1 MRLLIA
7 GDWHGSLWH
16 AEWCMNRAREYG
28 ITCIV
33 QLGDFGYWEHQD
45 DGKYLDQLSH
55 LAKNYG
61 ITVYWIDGNHENH
74 VLLRSTYCVPE
85 RTDENGFVKM
95 RDRVFYIPR
104 GTVWE
109 WAGVKFLGLGGAF
122 SIDRNQRR
130 VGSSF
135 WFEETL
141 TDEEVELACENGK
154 DGVDVMFAHDAFT
167 GIDLGLVFAMRGKYL
182 SKSKPSD
189 ANRDRVKTV
198 LDAVRPSHFYHGHY
212 HAYYRQKF
220 LAHYGPVS
228 VVGLDCDG
236 TEVES
241 VTVLDTAQFNV
252 V

>member
-1 MRLLIA
+1 MRMLIA
-7 GDWHGSLWH
+7 GDWHGSLHH
-16 AEWCMNRAREYG
+16 AEWCMKRAQEYG

-45 DGKYLDQLSH
+45 DGKFLNQLSS

-61 ITVYWIDGNHENH
+61 VTVYWIDGNHENH

-85 RTDENGFVKM
+85 RTDENGFVQM
-95 RDRVFYIPR
+95 RDRIFYIPR

-109 WAGVKFLGLGGAF
+109 WAGVRFMGLGGAF
-122 SIDRNQRR
+122 SIDRNHRR

-154 DGVDVMFAHDAFT
+154 DGVDVMFAHDVFT
-167 GIDLGLVFAMRGKYL
+167 GVDLGLVFAMRGKYL
-182 SKSKPSD
+182 TKSKPSD

-198 LDAVRPSHFYHGHY
+198 LDAVRPSRFYHGHY
-212 HAYYRQKF
+212 HAYYRQTF
-220 LAHYGPVS
+220 EAHYGPVK

-241 VTVLDTAQFNV
+241 VTVLDTEDFTA
-252 V
+252 